1 MIEKILNQIFDKC
14 INELKNE
21 DNLSYVEKE
30 IFIPII
36 NRYNS
41 KMQNTLIKIYTMYSV
56 IVVLLL
62 ITIIFIDIYSYLLR
76 LNAQFIITN

>member
-1 MIEKILNQIFDKC
+1 MEKILNQIFDKC

-62 ITIIFIDIYSYLLR
+62 ITIILLIILILKRFNYS
-76 LNAQFIITN
+76 

>member
-1 MIEKILNQIFDKC
+1 MMEKILNQIFDKC

-62 ITIIFIDIYSYLLR
+62 ITIILLIILILKRFNYS
-76 LNAQFIITN
+76 

>member
-1 MIEKILNQIFDKC
+1 MMEKILNQIFDKC

-30 IFIPII
+30 IFVPII

-56 IVVLLL
+56 IIVLLL
-62 ITIIFIDIYSYLLR
+62 VTIILLIILISKRINYS
-76 LNAQFIITN
+76 

>member
-21 DNLSYVEKE
+21 ENLSYVEKE

-56 IVVLLL
+56 IIVLLL
-62 ITIIFIDIYSYLLR
+62 ITIILL
-76 LNAQFIITN
+76 IILITKKI